1 MIKFL
6 LCEVGAHKVLT
17 VIQAYITLKFKNEI
31 SRTKMSRAHMSKF
44 QEIIH
49 DQQFEAHFM
58 SKISSSNTFLKK
70 LNNS

>member
-1 MIKFL
+1 VIKFL

-17 VIQAYITLKFKNEI
+17 VIQAYITLKFNNEI

-49 DQQFEAHFM
+49 GQQFEAHFM
-58 SKISSSNTFLKK
+58 RKIFKFKHILEKI
-70 LNNS
+70 

>member
-1 MIKFL
+1 VIKFL

-17 VIQAYITLKFKNEI
+17 IIQAYITLKFKNEI
-31 SRTKMSRAHMSKF
+31 SKTKMSRAHMSKF

-58 SKISSSNTFLKK
+58 SKIFKFKHILEKI
-70 LNNS
+70 